1 MLTGILVPISG
12 AFILSILITVIVLH
26 DLSDHEDDYEEE
38 DDGND
43 EH

>member
-12 AFILSILITVIVLH
+12 AFILSILITVIILH
-26 DLSDHEDDYEEE
+26 ALGERDDDYEEDE
-38 DDGND
+38 DGND